1 MRYTT
6 HLAICA
12 AFLSLPL
19 WSEPVE
25 LVQDGNFEMAPSLK
39 DGPDVENHNN
49 LNFIWHVPAGKTS
62 IPFWECT
69 GTVNLWNYLPHR
81 RKYVDLHGGKGSISQ
96 TLATE
101 SGKSYSLRFR
111 YWSNTEGGAGQSLL
125 VKYGGESKRFPAEGP
140 RTSEI
145 EFKAKGPTEIAF
157 MSGAK
162 TNMGPVLVRVRCDE
176 FNPEADK
183 IRGAFD
189 GLYKVLDRGEKNE
202 SDLPK
207 LLEVLADDFSYKP
220 REGNALDRAGFEE
233 LVRQRQAKKFKVN
246 TAIED
251 LVPQA
256 DGTVLVEIERRQQ
269 EPGDYGKLQTSAPHF
284 KQVWMK
290 SGSSWKLKSSEE
302 IEPKE

>member
-1 MRYTT
+1 MRYTIY
-6 HLAICA
+6 LATFA
-12 AFLSLPL
+12 AFLSLSS

-25 LVQDGNFEMAPSLK
+25 LVKDGNFEMAPSLK
-39 DGPDVENHNN
+39 DGPGVENHNN
-49 LNFIWHVPAGKTS
+49 LNFVWHVPAGKTS
-62 IPFWECT
+62 IPFWET
-69 GTVNLWNYLPHR
+69 AGSVHLWNYLPHR
-81 RKYVDLHGGKGSISQ
+81 RKYVDLNGGKGTISQ
-96 TLATE
+96 VLPTE
-101 SGKSYSLRFR
+101 AGKSYSLWFR
-111 YWSNTEGGAGQSLL
+111 YWPNDEGGAGQSML
-125 VKYGGESKRFPAEGP
+125 VKYGGETRRFPAEGN
-140 RTSEI
+140 RSQYI
-145 EFKAKGPTEIAF
+145 DFKAKGPTEVTF
-157 MSGAK
+157 MSGSKTAK
-162 TNMGPVLVRVRCDE
+162 GPILVRVRCDE

-189 GLYKVLDRGEKNE
+189 SLYKILDRGEKNE
-202 SDLPK
+202 ADLPK

-284 KQVWMK
+284 KQTWVK
-290 SGSSWKLKSSEE
+290 SGSGWKLKSSEE